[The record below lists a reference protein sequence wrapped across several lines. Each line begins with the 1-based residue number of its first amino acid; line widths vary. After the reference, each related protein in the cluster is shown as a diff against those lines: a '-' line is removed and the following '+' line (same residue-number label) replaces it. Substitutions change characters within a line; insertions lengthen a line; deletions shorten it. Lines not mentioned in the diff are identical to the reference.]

1 MILNVVP
8 VIPPELRPLVPL
20 DGGRFATSD
29 LNDLYRRVINR
40 NNRLKRL
47 MDLRAPE
54 IIVRNEK
61 RMLQESVD
69 ALFDIFPLSAIVSTI
84 FCIGAISDSGELIA
98 ARVSGKKLSRI
109 IFAVL
114 KPVIF
119 GIIIMLVSWQFFI
132 PNLQEAANKL
142 KFELTSNV
150 SEEKEQWVF
159 KNDRFSKVTDKGA
172 SKEVKIYDLDEKGNV
187 DSIVVS
193 KDIEIAENEWVIK
206 EVRDYKEDISKSDF
220 VWEDAPKLA
229 MNYSMKGL
237 KHMSLSDNYH
247 YWQSIN
253 EVADRNKVGYEFW
266 KKMLEPISLI
276 CLIIFALAISL
287 RAIGRNKSLDRFVLG
302 ILIAFGFNLMIKI
315 FGNISLILGWS
326 AFWGILLSSLILLY
340 FGIRIIRRV

>member
-1 MILNVVP
+1 MSFYSLIFGDTLDNLFTRYAWRFLFLTVGIFFLLDLILSFLN
-8 VIPPELRPLVPL
+8 E
-20 DGGRFATSD
+20 FED
-29 LNDLYRRVINR
+29 LNEFYSLTSILLFLLYT
-40 NNRLKRL
+40 
-47 MDLRAPE
+47 
-54 IIVRNEK
+54 
-61 RMLQESVD
+61 SVD

-159 KNDRFSKVTDKGA
+159 KNDRFSKVTDKGT

-187 DSIVVS
+187 DSILVS

-237 KHMSLSDNYH
+237 KHMSLTDNYY

-287 RAIGRNKSLDRFVLG
+287 RTIGRNKSLDRFVLG
-302 ILIAFGFNLMIKI
+302 ILIAFGFNLLIKI

>member
-1 MILNVVP
+1 MSFYSLIFGDTLDNLFTRYAWRFLFLTVGIFFLLDLILSFLN
-8 VIPPELRPLVPL
+8 E
-20 DGGRFATSD
+20 FED
-29 LNDLYRRVINR
+29 LSEFYSFSKIL
-40 NNRLKRL
+40 LFL
-47 MDLRAPE
+47 AFT
-54 IIVRNEK
+54 
-61 RMLQESVD
+61 SVD
-69 ALFDIFPLSAIVSTI
+69 AVFDIFPLSAIVSTI
-84 FCIGAISDSGELIA
+84 ICMGAISDSGELIA

-119 GIIIMLVSWQFFI
+119 GILLMLVSWQFFI
-132 PNLQEAANKL
+132 PNLQDAADKL
-142 KFELTSNV
+142 KFEPASNV
-150 SEEKEQWVF
+150 FEQKEQWVF
-159 KNDRFSKVTDKGA
+159 KNDRFSKVTDKGT

-193 KDIEIAENEWVIK
+193 KDFEISENEWVIRR
-206 EVRDYKEDISKSDF
+206 VRDFKEDVGKSDF

-237 KHMSLSDNYH
+237 KHMSLTDNYY

-276 CLIIFALAISL
+276 CLIIFALSISL
-287 RAIGRNKSLDRFVLG
+287 RAIGRNKSVDRFVLG
-302 ILIAFGFNLMIKI
+302 ILIAFGFNLLIKI
-315 FGNISLILGWS
+315 FGNISLIFGWS
-326 AFWGILLSSLILLY
+326 SFWGILLSSLLLLY

>member
-1 MILNVVP
+1 MSFYSLIFGDTLDNLFTRYAWRFLFLTVGIFFLLDLILSFLN
-8 VIPPELRPLVPL
+8 E
-20 DGGRFATSD
+20 FED
-29 LNDLYRRVINR
+29 LSEFYSFNKIL
-40 NNRLKRL
+40 LFL
-47 MDLRAPE
+47 AFT
-54 IIVRNEK
+54 
-61 RMLQESVD
+61 SVD
-69 ALFDIFPLSAIVSTI
+69 AVFDIFPLSAIVSTI
-84 FCIGAISDSGELIA
+84 ICMGAISDSGELIA

-114 KPVIF
+114 TPVIF
-119 GIIIMLVSWQFFI
+119 GILLMLVSWQFFI
-132 PNLQEAANKL
+132 PNLQEAANNL
-142 KFELTSNV
+142 KFEPTSNNI
-150 SEEKEQWVF
+150 EQKEQWVF
-159 KNDRFSKVTDKGA
+159 KNDRFSKVTDKGT

-237 KHMSLSDNYH
+237 KHMSLTDNYY

-266 KKMLEPISLI
+266 KKMLEPISWI

-287 RAIGRNKSLDRFVLG
+287 RAIGRNKSVDRFVMG
-302 ILIAFGFNLMIKI
+302 ILIAFGFNLLIKI